1 MYLKKRASQGFNVV
15 QAVALAELDGLN
27 DPNPNGD
34 LPLINNDPA
43 YPNDKYFNHIDF
55 IIKEAEKLGIYI
67 ALLPTWGDKLNMK
80 SWGTGPEIFNSSN
93 AYDYGKWIGNR
104 YRDYDNIIWIIGGDR
119 QPREGSLDV
128 EVWNQMA
135 NGVVDGAGGYDNTLM
150 SYHPQPKDGGGSS
163 TWFHQEKWLDFN
175 MHQTGHCLKQT
186 YKNIGHD
193 YQLNPIKPVLDAE
206 PLYEDH
212 PNCFNAKELGYS
224 VPEDIRRI
232 INDLNKSPIK
242 KDKRFIILDDIDRFN
257 INSLNALLKI
267 IEDPGKNNFFILINN
282 KSNKLLNTIKSRS
295 IEIKIMINNQDRLS
309 ISTSLLK
316 YFNQDRI
323 FDENLVSSTPGNFL
337 KFNYIFNNN
346 SLDINEK
353 FLTNFSNILRIYKKE
368 KDIFYKE
375 MLLFFV
381 EYNFQKLK
389 SQEMLNNKKLIEKRL
404 MILKNINDF
413 FLYNLNQNTL
423 LSNLEENY
431 FDD

>member
-1 MYLKKRASQGFNVV
+1 MLSLNFNPKKTTRLFGLENEFNFLKKMISS
-15 QAVALAELDGLN
+15 
-27 DPNPNGD
+27 
-34 LPLINNDPA
+34 
-43 YPNDKYFNHIDF
+43 DKFP
-55 IIKEAEKLGIYI
+55 KTLM
-67 ALLPTWGDKLNMK
+67 LT
-80 SWGTGPEIFNSSN
+80 
-93 AYDYGKWIGNR
+93 GNR
-104 YRDYDNIIWIIGGDR
+104 GVGKSTMISHLMHYYFDKKTYNENENTFASESFFLNQFIENLFPNILYLN
-119 QPREGSLDV
+119 GS
-128 EVWNQMA
+128 
-135 NGVVDGAGGYDNTLM
+135 
-150 SYHPQPKDGGGSS
+150 
-163 TWFHQEKWLDFN
+163 DFRN
-175 MHQTGHCLKQT
+175 VR
-186 YKNIGHD
+186 ID
-193 YQLNPIKPVLDAE
+193 
-206 PLYEDH
+206 
-212 PNCFNAKELGYS
+212 
-224 VPEDIRRI
+224 DIRKI

-242 KDKRFIILDDIDRFN
+242 KDKRFIILDDIDSFN

-316 YFNQDRI
+316 YFNQERI

-389 SQEMLNNKKLIEKRL
+389 SQGMLDNKRLIEKKL
-404 MILKNINDF
+404 MILQNINDF

>member
-1 MYLKKRASQGFNVV
+1 MLSLNFNPKKTTILFGLQDEFNFLKKMISS
-15 QAVALAELDGLN
+15 
-27 DPNPNGD
+27 
-34 LPLINNDPA
+34 
-43 YPNDKYFNHIDF
+43 DKFP
-55 IIKEAEKLGIYI
+55 KTLM
-67 ALLPTWGDKLNMK
+67 LT
-80 SWGTGPEIFNSSN
+80 
-93 AYDYGKWIGNR
+93 GNR
-104 YRDYDNIIWIIGGDR
+104 GVGKSTMISHLMHYYFDKKTYNENENTFANESFFLNQFIENLFPNILYLNGSDYRNVRID
-119 QPREGSLDV
+119 
-128 EVWNQMA
+128 
-135 NGVVDGAGGYDNTLM
+135 
-150 SYHPQPKDGGGSS
+150 
-163 TWFHQEKWLDFN
+163 
-175 MHQTGHCLKQT
+175 
-186 YKNIGHD
+186 
-193 YQLNPIKPVLDAE
+193 
-206 PLYEDH
+206 
-212 PNCFNAKELGYS
+212 
-224 VPEDIRRI
+224 DIRKI

-242 KDKRFIILDDIDRFN
+242 KDKRFIILDDIDSFN

-295 IEIKIMINNQDRLS
+295 IEIKIMINNKDRLS

-337 KFNYIFNNN
+337 RFNYIFNNN

-353 FLTNFSNILRIYKKE
+353 FLTNFSNILKIYKKE
-368 KDIFYKE
+368 KNIFYKE

-389 SQEMLNNKKLIEKRL
+389 SQGMFNNKKIIEKKL
-404 MILKNINDF
+404 SILKNINDF

>member
-1 MYLKKRASQGFNVV
+1 MLQLNFNPKKTKRLFGLENEFNFLKKMISS
-15 QAVALAELDGLN
+15 
-27 DPNPNGD
+27 
-34 LPLINNDPA
+34 
-43 YPNDKYFNHIDF
+43 DKFP
-55 IIKEAEKLGIYI
+55 KTLM
-67 ALLPTWGDKLNMK
+67 LT
-80 SWGTGPEIFNSSN
+80 
-93 AYDYGKWIGNR
+93 GNR
-104 YRDYDNIIWIIGGDR
+104 GVGKSTMISHLMHYYFDKKTYNENENTFANESFFLNQFIENLFPNILYLNGSDYRNVRID
-119 QPREGSLDV
+119 
-128 EVWNQMA
+128 
-135 NGVVDGAGGYDNTLM
+135 
-150 SYHPQPKDGGGSS
+150 
-163 TWFHQEKWLDFN
+163 
-175 MHQTGHCLKQT
+175 
-186 YKNIGHD
+186 
-193 YQLNPIKPVLDAE
+193 
-206 PLYEDH
+206 
-212 PNCFNAKELGYS
+212 
-224 VPEDIRRI
+224 DIRKI
-232 INDLNKSPIK
+232 INDLNRSPIK
-242 KDKRFIILDDIDRFN
+242 KDKRFIILDDIDSFN

-389 SQEMLNNKKLIEKRL
+389 SQGIIDNKKLIEKRL
-404 MILKNINDF
+404 MILQNINDF

>member
-1 MYLKKRASQGFNVV
+1 MLQLNFNPKKTTRLFGLENEFNFLKKMISS
-15 QAVALAELDGLN
+15 
-27 DPNPNGD
+27 
-34 LPLINNDPA
+34 
-43 YPNDKYFNHIDF
+43 DKFP
-55 IIKEAEKLGIYI
+55 KTLM
-67 ALLPTWGDKLNMK
+67 LT
-80 SWGTGPEIFNSSN
+80 
-93 AYDYGKWIGNR
+93 GNR
-104 YRDYDNIIWIIGGDR
+104 GVGKSTMISHLMHYYFDKKTYNENENTFANESFFLNQFIENLFPNILYLNGSDYRNVRID
-119 QPREGSLDV
+119 
-128 EVWNQMA
+128 
-135 NGVVDGAGGYDNTLM
+135 
-150 SYHPQPKDGGGSS
+150 
-163 TWFHQEKWLDFN
+163 
-175 MHQTGHCLKQT
+175 
-186 YKNIGHD
+186 
-193 YQLNPIKPVLDAE
+193 
-206 PLYEDH
+206 
-212 PNCFNAKELGYS
+212 
-224 VPEDIRRI
+224 DIRKI

-242 KDKRFIILDDIDRFN
+242 KDKRFIILDDIDSFN

-309 ISTSLLK
+309 ISNSLLK

-337 KFNYIFNNN
+337 RFNYIFNNN

-353 FLTNFSNILRIYKKE
+353 FLTNFSNILKIYKKE
-368 KDIFYKE
+368 KNIFYKE

-389 SQEMLNNKKLIEKRL
+389 SQRMLNNKKLIEKRL

-423 LSNLEENY
+423 LSTLEENY

>member
-1 MYLKKRASQGFNVV
+1 MLSLNFNPKKTTRLFGLENEFNFLKKMISS
-15 QAVALAELDGLN
+15 
-27 DPNPNGD
+27 
-34 LPLINNDPA
+34 
-43 YPNDKYFNHIDF
+43 DKFP
-55 IIKEAEKLGIYI
+55 KTLM
-67 ALLPTWGDKLNMK
+67 L
-80 SWGTGPEIFNSSN
+80 TGS
-93 AYDYGKWIGNR
+93 R
-104 YRDYDNIIWIIGGDR
+104 
-119 QPREGSLDV
+119 
-128 EVWNQMA
+128 
-135 NGVVDGAGGYDNTLM
+135 GAGKSTMISHLMHYHFNKKTYNENENTFTNKSFFLNQFIENLFPNIL
-150 SYHPQPKDGGGSS
+150 YLNGS
-163 TWFHQEKWLDFN
+163 
-175 MHQTGHCLKQT
+175 
-186 YKNIGHD
+186 D
-193 YQLNPIKPVLDAE
+193 YRNVRID
-206 PLYEDH
+206 
-212 PNCFNAKELGYS
+212 
-224 VPEDIRRI
+224 DIRKI

-242 KDKRFIILDDIDRFN
+242 KDKRFIILDDIDSFN

-337 KFNYIFNNN
+337 KFNYIFNNS

-389 SQEMLNNKKLIEKRL
+389 SQGIIDNKKLIEKRL
-404 MILKNINDF
+404 IILQNINDF

>member
-1 MYLKKRASQGFNVV
+1 MLQLNFNPKKTTRLFGLENEFNFLKKMISS
-15 QAVALAELDGLN
+15 
-27 DPNPNGD
+27 
-34 LPLINNDPA
+34 
-43 YPNDKYFNHIDF
+43 DKFP
-55 IIKEAEKLGIYI
+55 KTLM
-67 ALLPTWGDKLNMK
+67 LT
-80 SWGTGPEIFNSSN
+80 
-93 AYDYGKWIGNR
+93 GNR
-104 YRDYDNIIWIIGGDR
+104 GVGKSTMISHLMHYYFDKKTYNENENTFANESFFLNQFIENLFPNILYLNGSDYRNVRID
-119 QPREGSLDV
+119 
-128 EVWNQMA
+128 
-135 NGVVDGAGGYDNTLM
+135 
-150 SYHPQPKDGGGSS
+150 
-163 TWFHQEKWLDFN
+163 
-175 MHQTGHCLKQT
+175 
-186 YKNIGHD
+186 
-193 YQLNPIKPVLDAE
+193 
-206 PLYEDH
+206 
-212 PNCFNAKELGYS
+212 
-224 VPEDIRRI
+224 DIRKI
-232 INDLNKSPIK
+232 INELNKSPII
-242 KDKRFIILDDIDRFN
+242 KDKRFIILDDIDSFN

-295 IEIKIMINNQDRLS
+295 IEIKIMINNKDRLS

-316 YFNQDRI
+316 HFSQDKI
-323 FDENLVSSTPGNFL
+323 FDENLVLSTPGNFL

-389 SQEMLNNKKLIEKRL
+389 SQGMLDNKKLIEKRL
-404 MILKNINDF
+404 MILQNINDF

>member
-1 MYLKKRASQGFNVV
+1 MLQLNFNPKKTTRLFGLENEFNFLKKMISS
-15 QAVALAELDGLN
+15 
-27 DPNPNGD
+27 
-34 LPLINNDPA
+34 
-43 YPNDKYFNHIDF
+43 DKFP
-55 IIKEAEKLGIYI
+55 KTLM
-67 ALLPTWGDKLNMK
+67 LT
-80 SWGTGPEIFNSSN
+80 
-93 AYDYGKWIGNR
+93 GNR
-104 YRDYDNIIWIIGGDR
+104 GVGKSTMISHLMHYYFDKKTYNENENTFANESFFFNQFIENLFPNILYLNGSDYRNVRID
-119 QPREGSLDV
+119 
-128 EVWNQMA
+128 
-135 NGVVDGAGGYDNTLM
+135 
-150 SYHPQPKDGGGSS
+150 
-163 TWFHQEKWLDFN
+163 
-175 MHQTGHCLKQT
+175 
-186 YKNIGHD
+186 
-193 YQLNPIKPVLDAE
+193 
-206 PLYEDH
+206 
-212 PNCFNAKELGYS
+212 
-224 VPEDIRRI
+224 DIRKI

-242 KDKRFIILDDIDRFN
+242 KDKRFIILDDIDSFN

-316 YFNQDRI
+316 YFNQGRI

-389 SQEMLNNKKLIEKRL
+389 SQGMFNNKKHIEKKL
-404 MILKNINDF
+404 MILQSINDF

>member
-1 MYLKKRASQGFNVV
+1 MLQLNFNPKKTTRLFGLENEFNFLKKMISS
-15 QAVALAELDGLN
+15 
-27 DPNPNGD
+27 
-34 LPLINNDPA
+34 
-43 YPNDKYFNHIDF
+43 DKFP
-55 IIKEAEKLGIYI
+55 KTLM
-67 ALLPTWGDKLNMK
+67 LT
-80 SWGTGPEIFNSSN
+80 
-93 AYDYGKWIGNR
+93 GNR
-104 YRDYDNIIWIIGGDR
+104 GVGKSTMISHLMHYYFDKKTYNENENTFANESFFLNQFIENLFPNILYLNGSDYRNVRID
-119 QPREGSLDV
+119 
-128 EVWNQMA
+128 
-135 NGVVDGAGGYDNTLM
+135 
-150 SYHPQPKDGGGSS
+150 
-163 TWFHQEKWLDFN
+163 
-175 MHQTGHCLKQT
+175 
-186 YKNIGHD
+186 
-193 YQLNPIKPVLDAE
+193 
-206 PLYEDH
+206 
-212 PNCFNAKELGYS
+212 
-224 VPEDIRRI
+224 DIRKI

-242 KDKRFIILDDIDRFN
+242 KDKRFIILDDIDSFN

-323 FDENLVSSTPGNFL
+323 FDENLVTSTPGNFL

-375 MLLFFV
+375 LLLFFV

-389 SQEMLNNKKLIEKRL
+389 SQGILDNKKLIEKRL
-404 MILKNINDF
+404 MILQNINDF

>member
-1 MYLKKRASQGFNVV
+1 MLQLNFNPKKTTRLFGLENEFNFLKKMISS
-15 QAVALAELDGLN
+15 
-27 DPNPNGD
+27 
-34 LPLINNDPA
+34 
-43 YPNDKYFNHIDF
+43 DKFP
-55 IIKEAEKLGIYI
+55 KTLM
-67 ALLPTWGDKLNMK
+67 LT
-80 SWGTGPEIFNSSN
+80 
-93 AYDYGKWIGNR
+93 GNR
-104 YRDYDNIIWIIGGDR
+104 GVGKSTMISHLMHYYFDKKTYNENENTFANESFFLNQFIENLFPNILYLNGSDYRNVRID
-119 QPREGSLDV
+119 
-128 EVWNQMA
+128 
-135 NGVVDGAGGYDNTLM
+135 
-150 SYHPQPKDGGGSS
+150 
-163 TWFHQEKWLDFN
+163 
-175 MHQTGHCLKQT
+175 
-186 YKNIGHD
+186 
-193 YQLNPIKPVLDAE
+193 
-206 PLYEDH
+206 
-212 PNCFNAKELGYS
+212 
-224 VPEDIRRI
+224 DIRKI

-242 KDKRFIILDDIDRFN
+242 KDKRFIILDDIDSFN

-295 IEIKIMINNQDRLS
+295 IEIKIMINNKDRLS

-353 FLTNFSNILRIYKKE
+353 FLTNFSNILKIYKKE

-389 SQEMLNNKKLIEKRL
+389 SQGMLNNKKLIEKRL
-404 MILKNINDF
+404 MILQNINDF

>member
-1 MYLKKRASQGFNVV
+1 MLQLNFNPKKTTRLFGLENEFNFLKKMISS
-15 QAVALAELDGLN
+15 
-27 DPNPNGD
+27 
-34 LPLINNDPA
+34 
-43 YPNDKYFNHIDF
+43 DKFP
-55 IIKEAEKLGIYI
+55 KTLM
-67 ALLPTWGDKLNMK
+67 LT
-80 SWGTGPEIFNSSN
+80 
-93 AYDYGKWIGNR
+93 GNR
-104 YRDYDNIIWIIGGDR
+104 GVGKSTMISHLMHYYFDKKTYNENENTFANESFFLNQFIENLFPNILYLN
-119 QPREGSLDV
+119 GS
-128 EVWNQMA
+128 
-135 NGVVDGAGGYDNTLM
+135 
-150 SYHPQPKDGGGSS
+150 
-163 TWFHQEKWLDFN
+163 DFRN
-175 MHQTGHCLKQT
+175 VR
-186 YKNIGHD
+186 ID
-193 YQLNPIKPVLDAE
+193 
-206 PLYEDH
+206 
-212 PNCFNAKELGYS
+212 
-224 VPEDIRRI
+224 DIRKI

-242 KDKRFIILDDIDRFN
+242 KDKRFIILDDIDSFN

-316 YFNQDRI
+316 YFNQERI

-389 SQEMLNNKKLIEKRL
+389 SQRMLDNKKLIEKRL

>member
-1 MYLKKRASQGFNVV
+1 MLSLNFNPKKTTRLFGLENEFNFLKKMISS
-15 QAVALAELDGLN
+15 
-27 DPNPNGD
+27 
-34 LPLINNDPA
+34 
-43 YPNDKYFNHIDF
+43 DKFP
-55 IIKEAEKLGIYI
+55 KTLM
-67 ALLPTWGDKLNMK
+67 LT
-80 SWGTGPEIFNSSN
+80 
-93 AYDYGKWIGNR
+93 GNR
-104 YRDYDNIIWIIGGDR
+104 GVGKSTMISHLMHYYFDKKTYNENENTFASESFFLNQFIENLFPNILYLNGSDYRNVRID
-119 QPREGSLDV
+119 
-128 EVWNQMA
+128 
-135 NGVVDGAGGYDNTLM
+135 
-150 SYHPQPKDGGGSS
+150 
-163 TWFHQEKWLDFN
+163 
-175 MHQTGHCLKQT
+175 
-186 YKNIGHD
+186 
-193 YQLNPIKPVLDAE
+193 
-206 PLYEDH
+206 
-212 PNCFNAKELGYS
+212 
-224 VPEDIRRI
+224 DIRKI

-242 KDKRFIILDDIDRFN
+242 KDKRFIILDDIDSFN

-309 ISTSLLK
+309 ISTSLLE

-337 KFNYIFNNN
+337 KFNYIFKNN

-368 KDIFYKE
+368 KNIFYKE

-389 SQEMLNNKKLIEKRL
+389 SQGLVNNKKLIEKKL
-404 MILKNINDF
+404 KILRNINDF

-423 LSNLEENY
+423 LNNLEENC

>member
-1 MYLKKRASQGFNVV
+1 MLQLNFNPKKTTRLFGLENEFNFLKKMISS
-15 QAVALAELDGLN
+15 
-27 DPNPNGD
+27 
-34 LPLINNDPA
+34 
-43 YPNDKYFNHIDF
+43 DKFP
-55 IIKEAEKLGIYI
+55 KTLM
-67 ALLPTWGDKLNMK
+67 LT
-80 SWGTGPEIFNSSN
+80 
-93 AYDYGKWIGNR
+93 GNR
-104 YRDYDNIIWIIGGDR
+104 GVGKSTMISHLMHYYFDKKNYNENENTFANESFFLNQFIENLFPNILYLNGSDYRNVRID
-119 QPREGSLDV
+119 
-128 EVWNQMA
+128 
-135 NGVVDGAGGYDNTLM
+135 
-150 SYHPQPKDGGGSS
+150 
-163 TWFHQEKWLDFN
+163 
-175 MHQTGHCLKQT
+175 
-186 YKNIGHD
+186 
-193 YQLNPIKPVLDAE
+193 
-206 PLYEDH
+206 
-212 PNCFNAKELGYS
+212 
-224 VPEDIRRI
+224 DIRKI

-242 KDKRFIILDDIDRFN
+242 KDKRFIILDDIDSFN

-337 KFNYIFNNN
+337 RFNYIFNNN

-389 SQEMLNNKKLIEKRL
+389 SQGIIDNKKLIEKRL
-404 MILKNINDF
+404 MILQNINDF

>member
-1 MYLKKRASQGFNVV
+1 MHSLNFNPKKTTRLFGLENEFNFLKKMISS
-15 QAVALAELDGLN
+15 
-27 DPNPNGD
+27 
-34 LPLINNDPA
+34 
-43 YPNDKYFNHIDF
+43 DKFP
-55 IIKEAEKLGIYI
+55 KTLM
-67 ALLPTWGDKLNMK
+67 LT
-80 SWGTGPEIFNSSN
+80 
-93 AYDYGKWIGNR
+93 GNR
-104 YRDYDNIIWIIGGDR
+104 GVGKSTMISHLMHYYFDKKTYNENENTFASESFFLNQFIENLFPNILYLN
-119 QPREGSLDV
+119 GSD
-128 EVWNQMA
+128 
-135 NGVVDGAGGYDNTLM
+135 
-150 SYHPQPKDGGGSS
+150 
-163 TWFHQEKWLDFN
+163 
-175 MHQTGHCLKQT
+175 
-186 YKNIGHD
+186 YKNVRID
-193 YQLNPIKPVLDAE
+193 
-206 PLYEDH
+206 
-212 PNCFNAKELGYS
+212 
-224 VPEDIRRI
+224 DIRKI
-232 INDLNKSPIK
+232 INDLNKTPIK
-242 KDKRFIILDDIDRFN
+242 KDKRFIILDDIDSFN

-267 IEDPGKNNFFILINN
+267 IEDPGKNNYFILINN

-346 SLDINEK
+346 ILDINEK

-389 SQEMLNNKKLIEKRL
+389 SLGMLDNKKLIEKRL
-404 MILKNINDF
+404 MILQNINDF

>member
-1 MYLKKRASQGFNVV
+1 MLSLNFNPKKTTRLFGLEKEFNFLKKIISSDKLPKTLMLTGNRGVGKSTMISHLMHYYFDKKTYNENENTFVNESVFLNQFIENLFPNIMYLNGSDYRNVR
-15 QAVALAELDGLN
+15 
-27 DPNPNGD
+27 
-34 LPLINNDPA
+34 
-43 YPNDKYFNHIDF
+43 ID
-55 IIKEAEKLGIYI
+55 
-67 ALLPTWGDKLNMK
+67 
-80 SWGTGPEIFNSSN
+80 
-93 AYDYGKWIGNR
+93 
-104 YRDYDNIIWIIGGDR
+104 
-119 QPREGSLDV
+119 
-128 EVWNQMA
+128 
-135 NGVVDGAGGYDNTLM
+135 
-150 SYHPQPKDGGGSS
+150 
-163 TWFHQEKWLDFN
+163 
-175 MHQTGHCLKQT
+175 
-186 YKNIGHD
+186 
-193 YQLNPIKPVLDAE
+193 
-206 PLYEDH
+206 
-212 PNCFNAKELGYS
+212 
-224 VPEDIRRI
+224 DIRKI

-242 KDKRFIILDDIDRFN
+242 KDKRFIILDDIDSFN

-295 IEIKIMINNQDRLS
+295 IEIKIMINNKDRLS

-337 KFNYIFNNN
+337 RFNYIFNNN

-368 KDIFYKE
+368 KNIFYKE

-381 EYNFQKLK
+381 EYNFQKLN
-389 SQEMLNNKKLIEKRL
+389 SQGMFNNKKLIAKKL
-404 MILKNINDF
+404 MILQNINDF

>member
-1 MYLKKRASQGFNVV
+1 MLQLNFNPKKTTRLFGLENEFNFLKKMISS
-15 QAVALAELDGLN
+15 
-27 DPNPNGD
+27 
-34 LPLINNDPA
+34 
-43 YPNDKYFNHIDF
+43 DKFP
-55 IIKEAEKLGIYI
+55 KTLM
-67 ALLPTWGDKLNMK
+67 LT
-80 SWGTGPEIFNSSN
+80 
-93 AYDYGKWIGNR
+93 GNR
-104 YRDYDNIIWIIGGDR
+104 GVGKSTMISHLMHYYFDKKTYNENENTFANESFFLNQFIENLFPNILYLNGSDYRNVRID
-119 QPREGSLDV
+119 
-128 EVWNQMA
+128 
-135 NGVVDGAGGYDNTLM
+135 
-150 SYHPQPKDGGGSS
+150 
-163 TWFHQEKWLDFN
+163 
-175 MHQTGHCLKQT
+175 
-186 YKNIGHD
+186 
-193 YQLNPIKPVLDAE
+193 
-206 PLYEDH
+206 
-212 PNCFNAKELGYS
+212 
-224 VPEDIRRI
+224 DIRKI

-242 KDKRFIILDDIDRFN
+242 KDKRFIILDDIDSFN

-295 IEIKIMINNQDRLS
+295 IEIKIMLNNQDRLS
-309 ISTSLLK
+309 ISNSLLK

-389 SQEMLNNKKLIEKRL
+389 SQGMLNNKKLIEKRL
-404 MILKNINDF
+404 MILQNINDF

>member
-1 MYLKKRASQGFNVV
+1 MLQLNFNPKKTTRLFGLENEFNFLKKMISS
-15 QAVALAELDGLN
+15 
-27 DPNPNGD
+27 
-34 LPLINNDPA
+34 
-43 YPNDKYFNHIDF
+43 DKFP
-55 IIKEAEKLGIYI
+55 KTLM
-67 ALLPTWGDKLNMK
+67 LT
-80 SWGTGPEIFNSSN
+80 
-93 AYDYGKWIGNR
+93 GNR
-104 YRDYDNIIWIIGGDR
+104 GVGKSTMISHLMHYYFDKKTYNENENIFANESFFLNQFIENLFPNILYLNGSDYR
-119 QPREGSLDV
+119 
-128 EVWNQMA
+128 
-135 NGVVDGAGGYDNTLM
+135 
-150 SYHPQPKDGGGSS
+150 
-163 TWFHQEKWLDFN
+163 
-175 MHQTGHCLKQT
+175 
-186 YKNIGHD
+186 
-193 YQLNPIKPVLDAE
+193 
-206 PLYEDH
+206 
-212 PNCFNAKELGYS
+212 NARID
-224 VPEDIRRI
+224 DIRKI

-242 KDKRFIILDDIDRFN
+242 KDKRFIILDDIDSFN

-295 IEIKIMINNQDRLS
+295 IEIKIMINNKDRLS

-316 YFNQDRI
+316 YFNQDKI
-323 FDENLVSSTPGNFL
+323 FNENLVSSTPGNFL
-337 KFNYIFNNN
+337 KFNYVFNNY

-389 SQEMLNNKKLIEKRL
+389 SHGMLNNKKLIEKRL
-404 MILKNINDF
+404 MILQNINDF

>member
-1 MYLKKRASQGFNVV
+1 MLQLNFNPKKTTRLFGLENEFNFLKKMISS
-15 QAVALAELDGLN
+15 
-27 DPNPNGD
+27 
-34 LPLINNDPA
+34 
-43 YPNDKYFNHIDF
+43 DKFP
-55 IIKEAEKLGIYI
+55 KTLM
-67 ALLPTWGDKLNMK
+67 LT
-80 SWGTGPEIFNSSN
+80 
-93 AYDYGKWIGNR
+93 GNR
-104 YRDYDNIIWIIGGDR
+104 GVGKSTMISHLMHYYFDKKTYNENENTFVSESFFLNQFIENLFPNILYLNGSDYRNVRID
-119 QPREGSLDV
+119 
-128 EVWNQMA
+128 
-135 NGVVDGAGGYDNTLM
+135 
-150 SYHPQPKDGGGSS
+150 
-163 TWFHQEKWLDFN
+163 
-175 MHQTGHCLKQT
+175 
-186 YKNIGHD
+186 
-193 YQLNPIKPVLDAE
+193 
-206 PLYEDH
+206 
-212 PNCFNAKELGYS
+212 
-224 VPEDIRRI
+224 DIRKI

-242 KDKRFIILDDIDRFN
+242 KDKRFIILDDIDSFN

-337 KFNYIFNNN
+337 RFNYIFNNN

-389 SQEMLNNKKLIEKRL
+389 SQGMLNNKKLIEKRL

-431 FDD
+431 FDE

>member
-1 MYLKKRASQGFNVV
+1 MLQLNFNPKKTTRLFGLENEFNFLKKMISS
-15 QAVALAELDGLN
+15 
-27 DPNPNGD
+27 
-34 LPLINNDPA
+34 
-43 YPNDKYFNHIDF
+43 DKFP
-55 IIKEAEKLGIYI
+55 KTLM
-67 ALLPTWGDKLNMK
+67 LT
-80 SWGTGPEIFNSSN
+80 
-93 AYDYGKWIGNR
+93 GNR
-104 YRDYDNIIWIIGGDR
+104 GVGKSTMISHLMHYYFDKKNYNENENTFASESFFLNQFIENLFPNILYLNGSDYRNVRID
-119 QPREGSLDV
+119 
-128 EVWNQMA
+128 
-135 NGVVDGAGGYDNTLM
+135 
-150 SYHPQPKDGGGSS
+150 
-163 TWFHQEKWLDFN
+163 
-175 MHQTGHCLKQT
+175 
-186 YKNIGHD
+186 
-193 YQLNPIKPVLDAE
+193 
-206 PLYEDH
+206 
-212 PNCFNAKELGYS
+212 
-224 VPEDIRRI
+224 DIRKI

-242 KDKRFIILDDIDRFN
+242 KDKRFIILDDIDSFN

-295 IEIKIMINNQDRLS
+295 IEIKIMIKNQDRLS

-389 SQEMLNNKKLIEKRL
+389 SQGMLNNKKLIEKRL
-404 MILKNINDF
+404 MILQNINDF

>member
-1 MYLKKRASQGFNVV
+1 MLSLNFNPKKTTRLFGLENEFNFLKKMISS
-15 QAVALAELDGLN
+15 
-27 DPNPNGD
+27 
-34 LPLINNDPA
+34 
-43 YPNDKYFNHIDF
+43 DKFP
-55 IIKEAEKLGIYI
+55 KTLM
-67 ALLPTWGDKLNMK
+67 LT
-80 SWGTGPEIFNSSN
+80 
-93 AYDYGKWIGNR
+93 GNR
-104 YRDYDNIIWIIGGDR
+104 GVGKSTMISHLMHYYFDKKTYNENENTFVNESVFLNQFIENLFPNILYLNGSDYRNVRID
-119 QPREGSLDV
+119 
-128 EVWNQMA
+128 
-135 NGVVDGAGGYDNTLM
+135 
-150 SYHPQPKDGGGSS
+150 
-163 TWFHQEKWLDFN
+163 
-175 MHQTGHCLKQT
+175 
-186 YKNIGHD
+186 
-193 YQLNPIKPVLDAE
+193 
-206 PLYEDH
+206 
-212 PNCFNAKELGYS
+212 
-224 VPEDIRRI
+224 DIRKI

-323 FDENLVSSTPGNFL
+323 FDENLVSITPGNFL

-389 SQEMLNNKKLIEKRL
+389 SQGIIDNKKHIEKRL
-404 MILKNINDF
+404 MILQNINDF

-423 LSNLEENY
+423 LSKLEENY

>member
-1 MYLKKRASQGFNVV
+1 MLQLNFNPKKTTRLFGLENEFNLLKKMISS
-15 QAVALAELDGLN
+15 
-27 DPNPNGD
+27 
-34 LPLINNDPA
+34 
-43 YPNDKYFNHIDF
+43 DKFP
-55 IIKEAEKLGIYI
+55 KTLM
-67 ALLPTWGDKLNMK
+67 LT
-80 SWGTGPEIFNSSN
+80 
-93 AYDYGKWIGNR
+93 GNR
-104 YRDYDNIIWIIGGDR
+104 GVGKSTMISHLMHYYFDKKTYNENENTFASESFFLNQFIENLFPNILYLNGSDYRNVRID
-119 QPREGSLDV
+119 
-128 EVWNQMA
+128 
-135 NGVVDGAGGYDNTLM
+135 
-150 SYHPQPKDGGGSS
+150 
-163 TWFHQEKWLDFN
+163 
-175 MHQTGHCLKQT
+175 
-186 YKNIGHD
+186 
-193 YQLNPIKPVLDAE
+193 
-206 PLYEDH
+206 
-212 PNCFNAKELGYS
+212 
-224 VPEDIRRI
+224 DIRKI

-242 KDKRFIILDDIDRFN
+242 KDKRFIILDDIDSFN

-389 SQEMLNNKKLIEKRL
+389 SQRMLDNKKLIEKRL

>member
-1 MYLKKRASQGFNVV
+1 MLSLNFNPKKTTRLFGLENEFNFLKKMISS
-15 QAVALAELDGLN
+15 
-27 DPNPNGD
+27 
-34 LPLINNDPA
+34 
-43 YPNDKYFNHIDF
+43 DKFP
-55 IIKEAEKLGIYI
+55 KTLM
-67 ALLPTWGDKLNMK
+67 LT
-80 SWGTGPEIFNSSN
+80 
-93 AYDYGKWIGNR
+93 GNR
-104 YRDYDNIIWIIGGDR
+104 GVGKSTMISHLMHYYFDKKTYNENENTFANESFFLNQFIENLFPNILYLNGSDYRNVRID
-119 QPREGSLDV
+119 
-128 EVWNQMA
+128 
-135 NGVVDGAGGYDNTLM
+135 
-150 SYHPQPKDGGGSS
+150 
-163 TWFHQEKWLDFN
+163 
-175 MHQTGHCLKQT
+175 
-186 YKNIGHD
+186 
-193 YQLNPIKPVLDAE
+193 
-206 PLYEDH
+206 
-212 PNCFNAKELGYS
+212 
-224 VPEDIRRI
+224 DIRKI

-242 KDKRFIILDDIDRFN
+242 KDKRFIILDDIDSFN

-316 YFNQDRI
+316 YFNQERI

-389 SQEMLNNKKLIEKRL
+389 SQGILNNKKIVEKKL
-404 MILKNINDF
+404 MILQNINDF